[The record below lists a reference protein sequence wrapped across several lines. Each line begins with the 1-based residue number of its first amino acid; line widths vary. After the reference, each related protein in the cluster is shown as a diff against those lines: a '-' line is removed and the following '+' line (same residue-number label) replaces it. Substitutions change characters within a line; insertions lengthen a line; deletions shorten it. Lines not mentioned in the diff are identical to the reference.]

1 MAVTDEAILRIK
13 EMIVSGELTPSAR
26 LPPEKELAERLGLSR
41 SSLRE
46 AVKALAVIRVLDVR
60 QGDGTYVTSLEPR
73 LLLEAMSFAVDLHD
87 DASVLELLAVRRILE
102 PAASRLAASM
112 VTPDLVAHLR
122 DLIAEVG
129 EVSDVES
136 LVEHDLRFHHTIA
149 EATGNGYLASLIDS
163 LSSQTVR
170 ARIWRGITERNAVAR
185 TLHEHSMISAAIE
198 AGDEELAEALTLVH
212 VSGVEQ
218 WLKSAL

>member
-1 MAVTDEAILRIK
+1 MCGR
-13 EMIVSGELTPSAR
+13 
-26 LPPEKELAERLGLSR
+26 
-41 SSLRE
+41 
-46 AVKALAVIRVLDVR
+46 
-60 QGDGTYVTSLEPR
+60 GT
-73 LLLEAMSFAVDLHD
+73 
-87 DASVLELLAVRRILE
+87 
-102 PAASRLAASM
+102 
-112 VTPDLVAHLR
+112 
-122 DLIAEVG
+122 
-129 EVSDVES
+129 
-136 LVEHDLRFHHTIA
+136 
-149 EATGNGYLASLIDS
+149 DS